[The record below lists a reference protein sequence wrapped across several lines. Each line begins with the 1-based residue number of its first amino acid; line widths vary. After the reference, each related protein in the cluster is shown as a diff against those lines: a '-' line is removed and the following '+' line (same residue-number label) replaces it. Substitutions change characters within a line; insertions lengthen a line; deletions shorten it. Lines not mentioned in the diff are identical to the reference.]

1 MIYKVGIENCY
12 GNLLNT
18 ETFTND
24 REMYDFLK
32 QTNEKYVKT
41 KDLINAKIIVQV
53 YYPETETIFENCVCQ
68 YIMTFEENL

>member
-1 MIYKVGIENCY
+1 MIYKVGIENYC

-18 ETFTND
+18 KTFIND

-32 QTNEKYVKT
+32 QTNEKYAKT

-68 YIMTFEENL
+68 YFMNFEENL